1 MTIEEKAYST
11 KLTKNEKK
19 VLEYILQNLE
29 RACYMTSNEIAKELK
44 LGDTSVIRMAKSL
57 GFSGYGEFKKKLALE
72 TLEKRYQ
79 KINNHLPF
87 EKIAITN
94 SIDLKQ
100 IPELVFQNI
109 QNNILKDQNRN
120 EVEKYIETAKKII
133 GAKKKYIAGFRNTY
147 GIANYFT
154 TILSH
159 VIPQVTHLNAHDG
172 FEDQAIDMDE
182 NDILILFTLPRYSQ
196 NALQVHKIA
205 KEHKCPV
212 IVITNQLIS
221 QVTEGAA
228 YVLVHS
234 VDSLSFANS
243 IVGVT
248 LTVEI
253 LVSLISKLAGEKG
266 KKRLE
271 KLDEYMSETGM
282 Y

>member
-1 MTIEEKAYST
+1 MTIEEKACST
-11 KLTKNEKK
+11 RLTKNEKK

-29 RACYMTSNEIAKELK
+29 RTCYMTSNEIAKELK
-44 LGDTSVIRMAKSL
+44 VGDTSVIRMAKSL
-57 GFSGYGEFKKKLALE
+57 GFSGYGEFKKKLVLE
-72 TLEKRYQ
+72 TLEKKYQ

-87 EKIAITN
+87 EKISITD
-94 SIDLKQ
+94 SIDLEQ

-120 EVEKYIETAKKII
+120 EIKKYIEIAHKIM

-147 GIANYFT
+147 GIANYFST
-154 TILSH
+154 VLSH
-159 VIPQVTHLNAHDG
+159 VIPEVTHLNGYEG

-182 NDILILFTLPRYSQ
+182 NDVLILFTLPRYSQ

-205 KEHKCPV
+205 KERKCPV
-212 IVITNQLIS
+212 IVITNQLTS
-221 QVTEGAA
+221 SVTEGAA

-234 VDSLSFANS
+234 VDSLNFANS

-253 LVSLISKLAGEKG
+253 LVTLISKLAGEKG